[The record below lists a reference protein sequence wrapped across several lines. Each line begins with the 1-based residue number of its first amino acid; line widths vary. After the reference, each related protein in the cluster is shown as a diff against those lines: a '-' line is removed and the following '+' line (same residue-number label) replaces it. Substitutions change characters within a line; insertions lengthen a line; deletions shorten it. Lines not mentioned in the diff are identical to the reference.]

1 MLGVEGVLRLGSGGG
16 GVGVKCGDLEPLCFG
31 DNPKRKLFPSIRMLS
46 RLVVLAMEPVL
57 FFKEIP
63 LSLIK

>member
-1 MLGVEGVLRLGSGGG
+1 M
-16 GVGVKCGDLEPLCFG
+16 GVKSGDLEPLCFR

-46 RLVVLAMEPVL
+46 RLVVLAVEPVL